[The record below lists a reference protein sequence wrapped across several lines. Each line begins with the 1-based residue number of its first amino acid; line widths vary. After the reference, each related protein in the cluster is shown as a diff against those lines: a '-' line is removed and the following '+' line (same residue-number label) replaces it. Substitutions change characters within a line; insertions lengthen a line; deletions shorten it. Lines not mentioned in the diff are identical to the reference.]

1 MSHAG
6 AESTLSPFTASD
18 GDNLA
23 VQDWYL
29 PEGVAQRGAILL
41 VHGLGEHAGRYD
53 PMAKKLNEWGFIVRG
68 YDQYGHGESDGV
80 RGGLPH
86 PNRLLD
92 DLADLV
98 ESTRVRNPGVPLV
111 VIGHS
116 LGGLVILAMLAE
128 HTEIPVHRVVLL
140 GSPYA
145 DSAAVHG
152 MERFGWSRRAI
163 GRSVRDWLKQP
174 RPAIPDGVE
183 LGVIAG
189 DLPVGLGRVFVRMPA
204 ASDGVV
210 LVEETHV
217 PGARDSILLH
227 ISHSA
232 MLISPA
238 VAAQVCAF
246 LATGRFAR

>member
-1 MSHAG
+1 MRPADRAH
-6 AESTLSPFTASD
+6 
-18 GDNLA
+18 
-23 VQDWYL
+23 V
-29 PEGVAQRGAILL
+29 VL
-41 VHGLGEHAGRYD
+41 VHGLWMNGFAMLPLAWRLEHC
-53 PMAKKLNEWGFIVRG
+53 GFAVTRHGYRSVSRG
-68 YDQYGHGESDGV
+68 LQENARALAV
-80 RGGLPH
+80 VC
-86 PNRLLD
+86 NRQTARLH
-92 DLADLV
+92 LV
-98 ESTRVRNPGVPLV
+98 
-111 VIGHS
+111 GHS

-163 GRSVRDWLKQP
+163 GRSVRDWLDQP

-217 PGARDSILLH
+217 PGARDSVLLH
-227 ISHSA
+227 TSHSA